1 MTSNDSQTAAE
12 LQGRMLLFWQPE
24 LFNAETH
31 SDLGLA
37 EIDRPF
43 DFASK
48 ATAIPLTIG
57 ELSTAQKSYPIVF
70 ASLED
75 PAPLAVTGVID
86 SVNLFVDDAGQWARP
101 HYVPAY
107 VRSYPFAFASGP
119 DNQMAVVID
128 RAAPM
133 ISRNPKEAFFDNG
146 QLSAGTQ
153 SLVDFCAK
161 CAQDR
166 ERTERFSRKLLE
178 LNILAGQQANYQ
190 QPGQDEQSIAN
201 YVAVDTAKFQA
212 LDKDIVADLF
222 SSGMLALIH
231 AHLFSLENWTRLM
244 IRRGIRHQTNSG
256 VS

>member
-1 MTSNDSQTAAE
+1 MTSNNSQTAAQ

-24 LFNAETH
+24 LLNAETH

-37 EIDRPF
+37 KIDRPF
-43 DFASK
+43 DFAAK

-57 ELSTAQKSYPIVF
+57 EFPTAQKSYPIVF

-86 SVNLFVDDAGQWARP
+86 SVNLFVDDAGQWATTY
-101 HYVPAY
+101 YVPAY

-133 ISRNPKEAFFDNG
+133 ISRNPKEAFFAGG

-178 LNILAGQQANYQ
+178 LNILANQQANYQ
-190 QPGQDEQSIAN
+190 QVGQEEQTIAN
-201 YVAVDTAKFQA
+201 YVAVDTARFQA
-212 LDKDIVADLF
+212 LDKDIVAELF

-231 AHLFSLENWTRLM
+231 AHLFSLENWTQLM
-244 IRRGIRHQTNSG
+244 VRRDLRNQTDSA
-256 VS
+256 VA